1 MNEQSNNR
9 FILLSIFSKEDNC
22 GGLAVYDLES
32 SASKYVQ
39 LLDFSTLP
47 GRTCHVRGV
56 HWVGEHLYAVS
67 PFALFIFGP
76 NRNLDGA
83 GLLLEKRVLLREWI
97 LGPGQQGCL
106 HSVLASPRRGNIHVS
121 FNAQCAIDTL
131 DLAGN
136 LIRRRYLWEIAP
148 DMFPLPRLVPTKKQF
163 RFGLVRH
170 ILGDENEC
178 PLLTVSHLNGFNQGA
193 LMSADSGEV
202 FLETPYNPHSSFV
215 HQDKIFLSD
224 IDAGQVHAYSWPVIK
239 NLEYSTSVKSFEP
252 VADVTRWPG
261 SIQNVRGMV
270 VLGDRLVCG
279 VCNIGKANPTQIPP
293 RLVEFDVE
301 TGEQLAEHF
310 LPNFVGL
317 RNAQVYAINQVPPWL
332 GEKIRHWDE
341 PRYYRQAQRFE
352 PELHKKSIF
361 KQDVALISPGIEI
374 PKGPAGTCQGSNSLE
389 QPKELILSQDATP
402 IPLNIK
408 TPQGPAEICLENDLV
423 EQREPA
429 QVSEEIH
436 SGLVYSQ
443 CEHSS
448 KVLDASVFS
457 GSFVQAPAVKNPS
470 RGEHQQRTPCILLDN
485 VGVCFVRRATS
496 IFGWNRQLKKK
507 RTYWALRDV
516 SFVLHEGETVGVIGR
531 NGSGKSTLSLV
542 CAGVY
547 KPDTGSVTIHGRVQ
561 LLALGVGFK
570 NELTGRD
577 NVYISASLLGLNR
590 RRTHELFPE
599 IEAFAELGEF
609 MDEPVR
615 TYSSGMKSKLG
626 FAVAT
631 AVEPEILIL
640 DEAMSVGDKAFKDKA
655 VARMRE
661 MQKKAKSVLIVSH
674 NPGEIKKLC
683 SRVLWMERGRLM
695 MDGDA
700 NTVVHAYE
708 NFCKN
713 PEKWLL
719 RNPEYILETV

>member
-1 MNEQSNNR
+1 MKEQSNNR
-9 FILLSIFSKEDNC
+9 LVLLSIFSKEDNC
-22 GGLAVYDLES
+22 GGLAVYDLAS
-32 SASKYVQ
+32 SAPNYIQ

-47 GRTCHVRGV
+47 GRVCHVRGV
-56 HWVGEHLYAVS
+56 HWTSEQLYAVT

-76 NRNLDGA
+76 NRGFDGP
-83 GLLLEKRVLLREWI
+83 GLLLKKCVLLREWI
-97 LGPGQQGCL
+97 LGVGQQGGL
-106 HSVLASPRRGNIHVS
+106 HSVFASPCHGNIHVS
-121 FNAQCAIDTL
+121 VTSQCAIDTL

-136 LIRRRYLWEIAP
+136 LIRRRYLWDIAP
-148 DMFPLPRLVPTKKQF
+148 DLFPLPRQVPAKNQF

-178 PLLTVSHLNGFNQGA
+178 PLLTVSHVNGFNQGA
-193 LMSADSGEV
+193 LISADSGEV
-202 FLETPYNPHSSFV
+202 FFETPYNPHGSLV
-215 HQDKIFLSD
+215 HQSKIFLSD
-224 IDAGQVHAYSWPVIK
+224 INAGRVHAHYWPLVK
-239 NLEYSTSVKSFEP
+239 NLEYPTPVKTFEP
-252 VADVTRWPG
+252 FADVTRWPG
-261 SIQNVRGMV
+261 SIQNVRGMA

-279 VCNIGKANPTQIPP
+279 VCNIGQAKPTQIPP

-352 PELHKKSIF
+352 PEHHQELIF
-361 KQDVALISPGIEI
+361 KQDVALISPGIEL
-374 PKGPAGTCQGSNSLE
+374 PQGPAGTCLESSLVE
-389 QPKELILSQDATP
+389 QPKELVL
-402 IPLNIK
+402 
-408 TPQGPAEICLENDLV
+408 PQGPAEICLENDLV
-423 EQREPA
+423 EQQEPA
-429 QVSEEIH
+429 RVSEEIH
-436 SGLVYSQ
+436 SGLAHSQ

-448 KVLDASVFS
+448 NVLDASVFS
-457 GSFVQAPAVKNPS
+457 GSFVQAPAVKDPS
-470 RGEHQQRTPCILLDN
+470 RGEHHQRTPCILLDK

-507 RTYWALRDV
+507 RTYWALCDV

-547 KPDTGSVTIHGRVQ
+547 KPDKGSVTIHGRVQ

-719 RNPEYILETV
+719 RNPEYILGTV